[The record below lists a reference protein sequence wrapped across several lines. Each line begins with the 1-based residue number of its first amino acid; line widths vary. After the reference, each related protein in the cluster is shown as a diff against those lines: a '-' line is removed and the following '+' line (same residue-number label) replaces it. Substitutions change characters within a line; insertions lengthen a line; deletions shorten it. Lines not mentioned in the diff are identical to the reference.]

1 MKLII
6 PDKFRGTLTAA
17 RAARAIAEGLGG
29 DCLCLPMADGG
40 EGTADAIPGK
50 HVIESAAIIGH
61 SSPLRALPITHR
73 SSYSLGSA
81 ISTVLDTCDDTI
93 YIALGG
99 TATADGGAGLL
110 QALGA
115 RFYSSD
121 GSLMPPGATPDSICR
136 IAHADL
142 SDIDT
147 ALLRRRLLILSD
159 VEAALTDGP
168 LTALDFLPQK
178 GATADDTKTIEQSL
192 RHLHSLLGGTSPYDG
207 AGGGTGYALAAVAG
221 CRATLGAA
229 YILDHLPVDWSRVR
243 LVATGEGCIDKQSLG
258 GKVVG
263 SILRKCEKLQI
274 PVIAFGGKIA
284 DGLLD
289 SRCIQVT
296 PDGQPLPSP
305 DDAYRLLS
313 EAARKWAKKVENFP
327 H

>member
-6 PDKFRGTLTAA
+6 PDKFRGTLTAS

-40 EGTADAIPGK
+40 EDTAAALHGK
-50 HVIESAAIIGH
+50 LVIESAAIIGH
-61 SSPLRALPITHR
+61 SGPMRSLPVIHR
-73 SSYSLGSA
+73 SSYSLGNDIRSA
-81 ISTVLDTCDDTI
+81 LATHDGTI
-93 YIALGG
+93 YVAIGG

-121 GSLMPPGATPDSICR
+121 GSLMQAGVTPETISH

-147 ALLRRRLLILSD
+147 AMLHRRLLILSD

-178 GATADDTKTIEQSL
+178 GATADDTKIIERSL

-207 AGGGTGYALAAVAG
+207 AGGGIGYALAAVTG
-221 CRATLGAA
+221 CRATLGAG
-229 YILDHLPVDWSRVR
+229 YILDHLPVDWSNVR

-274 PVIAFGGKIA
+274 PAIAFGGKIA
-284 DGLLD
+284 DGILD
-289 SRCIQVT
+289 SRFIQVT
-296 PDGQPLPSP
+296 PDGQPLPLP
-305 DDAYRLLS
+305 DHAYRLLR
-313 EAARKWAKKVENFP
+313 EAARKWAKKVENFS

>member
-17 RAARAIAEGLGG
+17 RAACAIAEGLGG
-29 DCLCLPMADGG
+29 ECLCLPMADGG
-40 EGTADAIPGK
+40 EGTAAAMPGK

-61 SSPLRALPITHR
+61 NSPLRALPLTQR

-81 ISTVLDTCDDTI
+81 IRNALDTRNDTI
-93 YIALGG
+93 YVALGG
-99 TATADGGAGLL
+99 TVTADGGAGLL

-121 GSLMPPGATPDSICR
+121 GSLMPQGATPDSISR

-142 SDIDT
+142 SDINT
-147 ALLRRRLLILSD
+147 TLLRRRLLILSD

-178 GATADDTKTIEQSL
+178 GATADDTKTIRHSL
-192 RHLHSLLGGTSPYDG
+192 QHLHSLLGGTSPYDG

-221 CRATLGAA
+221 CRATLGAG
-229 YILDHLPVDWSRVR
+229 YILDHLPVNWSRVR

-274 PVIAFGGKIA
+274 PAIAFGGKIA
-284 DGLLD
+284 DGILD
-289 SRCIQVT
+289 SRFIQVT
-296 PDGQPLPSP
+296 PDGQPLPLP
-305 DDAYRLLS
+305 DHAYRLLR
-313 EAARKWAKKVENFP
+313 EAARKWAKKVENFS